1 MKSMEPHS
9 DPAQTTP
16 RAEQRDDAAPIEP
29 DEPPPPPKPTLR
41 MVKKHLLATRW
52 MHWINFP
59 VLSIMVWSGLLIY
72 WADYDREHKLAHAI
86 YSPRIGD
93 HVLIRLSPDWFWTWY
108 HAPFQLTTGLG
119 WHFFFMWLFMINGV
133 LYVLYTAL
141 SGEWRELVPD
151 RNSFREAVQV
161 TLHDLHL
168 RKDAPPQGKY
178 NGAQK
183 IAYTGIVLM
192 GFGSLV
198 TGLAMYKP
206 TSVHWLTTILGG
218 YEVARFFHFWLT
230 MGFVGFFVVHV
241 VQVALAGWNNFRS
254 MVSGYELAPIESE
267 SETHA

>member
-1 MKSMEPHS
+1 MNSMEPQP
-9 DPAQTTP
+9 DPEQAAP
-16 RAEQRDDAAPIEP
+16 REGQRDDAAPIEP
-29 DEPPPPPKPTLR
+29 DEPPPPKPTLR

-52 MHWINFP
+52 MHWVNFP
-59 VLSIMVWSGLLIY
+59 VLSIMIWSGLLIY
-72 WADYDREHKLAHAI
+72 WADYDREHKFAHVI

-93 HVLIRLSPDWFWTWY
+93 HVLIRLFPDWFWTWY

-133 LYVLYTAL
+133 LYVLYTVL

-151 RNSFREAVQV
+151 RNSFREAIQV

-198 TGLAMYKP
+198 TGLSIYKP

-218 YEVARFFHFWLT
+218 YEVARFIHFWLT
-230 MGFVGFFVVHV
+230 MGFVGFFVIHV

-254 MVSGYELAPIESE
+254 MVSGYELAPVESE